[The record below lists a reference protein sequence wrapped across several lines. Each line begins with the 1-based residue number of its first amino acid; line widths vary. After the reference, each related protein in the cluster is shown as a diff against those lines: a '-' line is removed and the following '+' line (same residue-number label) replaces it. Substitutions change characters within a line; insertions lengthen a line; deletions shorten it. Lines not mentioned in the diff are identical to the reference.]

1 MINKLQRN
9 LLPTLLLVSL
19 LLCAFTVQADGRIK
33 GTGGVSSVSGAGGG
47 GLIPWATLASLATDE
62 QRGLVGFAT
71 YTDLDDFTLDVVGG
85 AVNFNNRL
93 ELSFA
98 RQSFTIKANDAEI
111 AQDKY
116 GLKVRVAGDLLYG
129 SVPQVAF
136 GIEHSRLRD
145 PATARAV
152 GALDDNGTDLYL
164 SAARAWIDGL
174 FHRTSMLNVNL
185 RYSQANQYGLL
196 GYGGDDRDT
205 RVQVEVAAALFL
217 TRSIA
222 FGAEYRQKP
231 DNLSALREDEAI
243 DLFVAWFPSKHISIT
258 GAYVML
264 GEIAGAR
271 PQNGFYLSIQGA
283 L

>member
-1 MINKLQRN
+1 MRRN
-9 LLPTLLLVSL
+9 LSLLVL
-19 LLCAFTVQADGRIK
+19 LTGLVLPWVYAHADGRIK
-33 GTGGVSSVSGAGGG
+33 GTGGVSSIGGAGGG
-47 GLIPWATLASLATDE
+47 GLIPWATLTSLASEE
-62 QRGLVGFAT
+62 QRGFTAFAT

-85 AVNFNNRL
+85 GVNFSDRL
-93 ELSFA
+93 ELSYA

-111 AQDKY
+111 EQDKY
-116 GLKVRVAGDLLYG
+116 ALKVRLAGNLLYG
-129 SVPQVAF
+129 KLPQVAF
-136 GIEHSRLRD
+136 GLERSHLRD

-152 GALDDNGTDLYL
+152 GAKDDDGTDLYI

-185 RYSQANQYGLL
+185 RYSQANQFGLL
-196 GYGGDDRDT
+196 GHGGDDQDT
-205 RVQVEVAAALFL
+205 RVQVEVAAAMFL

-222 FGAEYRQKP
+222 IGAEYRQKP
-231 DNLSALREDEAI
+231 DNLNALREGGAADV
-243 DLFVAWFPSKHISIT
+243 FVAWFPNKHVSVT

>member
-1 MINKLQRN
+1 MKLSIA
-9 LLPTLLLVSL
+9 PYLLLVSL
-19 LLCAFTVQADGRIK
+19 FVPCVSAHADGRIK

-47 GLIPWATLASLATDE
+47 GLIPWATLTSLASE
-62 QRGLVGFAT
+62 QQRGFTAFTT
-71 YTDLDDFTLDVVGG
+71 YTDLDDFTLEVAGA
-85 AVNFNNRL
+85 AVNFNDRV
-93 ELSFA
+93 ELSYA
-98 RQSFTIKANDAEI
+98 RQRFTIKANDAQI

-129 SVPQVAF
+129 KLPQIAA
-136 GIEHSRLRD
+136 GIERNRLLD

-152 GALDDNGTDLYL
+152 GAVDDNGTDLYV
-164 SAARAWIDGL
+164 SAARAWIDGP

-185 RYSQANQYGLL
+185 RYSKANQYGLL

-205 RVQVEVAAALFL
+205 RVQVEVAAAMFL

-222 FGAEYRQKP
+222 IGAEYRQKP
-231 DNLSALREDEAI
+231 DNLSALREDEAT
-243 DLFVAWFPSKHISIT
+243 DVFVAWFPNKHFSVT

-264 GEIAGAR
+264 GEIAGAAQ
-271 PQNGFYLSIQGA
+271 QNGFYLSIQGA

>member
-1 MINKLQRN
+1 MKRN
-9 LLPTLLLVSL
+9 FTHLLVIGLLLTPFVSH
-19 LLCAFTVQADGRIK
+19 ADGRIK

-47 GLIPWATLASLATDE
+47 GLIPWATLTSLATDE
-62 QRGLVGFAT
+62 QRGFAAFAT
-71 YTDLDDFTLDVVGG
+71 YTDVDDFTLDVFGG
-85 AVNFNNRL
+85 AVNFNDRL
-93 ELSFA
+93 ELSYA
-98 RQSFTIKANDAEI
+98 QQTFTIKANDAEI

-116 GLKVRVAGDLLYG
+116 GLKVRVAGNLLYG
-129 SVPQVAF
+129 KVPQVAF
-136 GIEHSRLRD
+136 GIEKSHLRD

-152 GALDDNGTDLYL
+152 GAKDDDGTDFYV
-164 SAARAWIDGL
+164 SAARAWIDGP

-196 GYGGDDRDT
+196 GYGGDDQDSRL
-205 RVQVEVAAALFL
+205 QVEVAAAMFL

-231 DNLSALREDEAI
+231 DNLSALQEDKAT
-243 DLFVAWFPSKHISIT
+243 DVFVAWFPNKNLSIT

-264 GEIAGAR
+264 GEIAGAQR
-271 PQNGFYLSIQGA
+271 QNGFYFSIQGA